1 MSKNWKPKDTDRL
14 VGKRIPESTELGKT
28 LAQLRVSYACATEIG
43 LPSEDLRRRIM
54 ETSLRVDAP
63 LDLLAAAKVK
73 MQRKRLIRERVD
85 RALDLAMAQHGT
97 RPSTIGIPVESL
109 DEVREACYDYDVT
122 FVAQ

>member
-1 MSKNWKPKDTDRL
+1 MAYSPKANERL
-14 VGKRIPESTELGKT
+14 VGKRIPATTELGKT
-28 LAQLRVSYACATEIG
+28 LAQLRTSYACATEIG
-43 LPSEDLRRRIM
+43 LPEEDLRRRIM

-73 MQRKRLIRERVD
+73 LQRKRLIRERVD
-85 RALDLAMAQHGT
+85 RALDMAMAQYGT
-97 RPSTIGIPVESL
+97 RPSTIGIPTDAL